1 MGPAR
6 IRVKRVY
13 QPPEPGDGAR
23 FLVDRLWPRGFRRD
37 SLQLAGWLKDAAPSD
52 ALRKWFAHDPGRWEE
67 FKRRYFAELDRKPEA
82 WRPLVEAAGKG
93 PLTLVYS
100 ARDAAHNNAVALRAY
115 LEARLRR
122 TGLSEESR

>member
-1 MGPAR
+1 M
-6 IRVKRVY
+6 
-13 QPPEPGDGAR
+13 
-23 FLVDRLWPRGFRRD
+23 DRLWPRGFRKD
-37 SLQLAGWLKDAAPSD
+37 SLQLAGWLKDVAPSD
-52 ALRKWFAHDPGRWEE
+52 ALRKWFAHEPGRWEE
-67 FKRRYFAELDRKPEA
+67 FKRRYFAELDRKAEA
-82 WRPLVEAAGKG
+82 WRPLVEAARKG